1 MSNNGN
7 NVRDGMQSN
16 YLTTDEDNDFDILS
30 NGGMEGEWLISLT
43 SKQMLALVNLL
54 DASYPGNS
62 ETVTQDHYFGRELAN
77 TIVDELSYED
87 GN

>member
-1 MSNNGN
+1 MSDNGN
-7 NVRDGMQSN
+7 NVRDGMLSN

-30 NGGMEGEWLISLT
+30 NGGMNGEWIISLT

-54 DASYPGNS
+54 DASYPSSG
-62 ETVTQDHYFGRELAN
+62 ETVTQDHYFGKELAN

-87 GN
+87 EV